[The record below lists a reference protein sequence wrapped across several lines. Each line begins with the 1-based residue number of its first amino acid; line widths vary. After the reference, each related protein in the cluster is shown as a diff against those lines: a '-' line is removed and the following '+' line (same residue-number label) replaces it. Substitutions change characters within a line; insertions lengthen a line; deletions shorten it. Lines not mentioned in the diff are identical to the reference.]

1 MKKKHTYNPNKDIAR
16 MGYVL
21 PVFVIVLIMAPYVF
35 IVSYVLTPWFASIGN
50 VLNIVLATLVDS
62 MVLWSYL
69 LSLITPP
76 GSPPAGWQPDAESG
90 EGEPSPEKQNFCQK
104 CSSFKPPRTHHCK
117 ICNKCVLKMDHHC
130 PWINNC
136 VGNNNHK
143 YFLLFL
149 IYAVAG
155 IFYGLAILLI
165 CFINVLTQEDKVE
178 DFVIFFGFTISAT
191 IMLPVGLAVL
201 MLLIWQLWLVCTNTT
216 SVEYE
221 DHERMRYNCK
231 KEGKKYIPVNIYNVG
246 MLQNLKMVFGA
257 SILWWP
263 LPIKAEGTGLT
274 FKKDYRVSG
283 NVNKV

>member
-178 DFVIFFGFTISAT
+178 DFVIFF
-191 IMLPVGLAVL
+191 
-201 MLLIWQLWLVCTNTT
+201 W
-216 SVEYE
+216 
-221 DHERMRYNCK
+221 
-231 KEGKKYIPVNIYNVG
+231 IYNLSYNHASCGTRCIDAFNMAVVVG
-246 MLQNLKMVFGA
+246 VYQYH
-257 SILWWP
+257 IR
-263 LPIKAEGTGLT
+263 
-274 FKKDYRVSG
+274 RV
-283 NVNKV
+283 